1 LKEFNGAD
9 KEDIN
14 IPDPYKTGKKR
25 YDEIL
30 EIVEKNVEIVEKNVE
45 ALVKKVKRI
54 NQ

>member
-30 EIVEKNVEIVEKNVE
+30 EIVEKNVE